1 MVFPSFYCSMD
12 LIKPPVPVPF
22 VYSNP
27 NKSQSITIMLQQDF
41 ILQRTTGLQQQH
53 QDYHLPLDII
63 RQTGY
68 PDQQDLLVLL
78 QPIKYRVIY
87 MD

>member
-1 MVFPSFYCSMD
+1 MD
-12 LIKPPVPVPF
+12 LTKPHVPVPF

-41 ILQRTTGLQQQH
+41 ILQRTTGLQQH

-68 PDQQDLLVLL
+68 LDQQDLLVLL
-78 QPIKYRVIY
+78 QPIKYRVIH